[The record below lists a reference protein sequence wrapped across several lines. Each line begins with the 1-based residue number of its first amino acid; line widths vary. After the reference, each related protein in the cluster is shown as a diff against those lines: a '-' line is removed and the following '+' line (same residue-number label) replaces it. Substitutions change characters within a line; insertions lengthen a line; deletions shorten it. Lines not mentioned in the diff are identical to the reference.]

1 MTGAGLRSAQAAIDG
16 VRAVVERLD
25 EGRHPEENAAD
36 LLEAWEGVQAALRS
50 LTGAPALAGQSVIRE
65 ARQRN
70 LLSLDEAH
78 ALVDFSAAAER
89 SHDAGYRPNAGDLVA
104 ARGAYHL
111 FEAALARTE
120 APAAGPPPQPSAAP
134 PAAETEVSPLPEPR
148 ARTSNVLARVIV
160 LVALLAVVGVAG
172 YYAVQYRSRVG
183 HLRRGTAAY
192 LAGDR
197 STAKRELAAAAA
209 ANPKAAI
216 PHVYLARIA
225 REEGDPLTASRELT
239 TALNLEPEN
248 ALALREMGAHLLA
261 LGNLDLA
268 RRFYVR
274 AVQADP
280 ADKPALGYLAC
291 TLARLGRFDEAQRF
305 LQRAG
310 PGEWSACVSAVVP
323 PPGAPSPVG
332 VPK

>member
-1 MTGAGLRSAQAAIDG
+1 MTGPGLRSAQAAIDG
-16 VRAVVERLD
+16 ARAAVERLE

-36 LLEAWEGVQAALRS
+36 LLEAWDGVQAALRA
-50 LTGAPALAGQSVIRE
+50 LTGASALAGQAVIHE

-70 LLSLDEAH
+70 LLSLDEGH

-89 SHDAGYRPNAGDLVA
+89 SRDAGYRPNASDLVA

-120 APAAGPPPQPSAAP
+120 APAPGPPPQSSPAP
-134 PAAETEVSPLPEPR
+134 PAAEPGISPLPEPR
-148 ARTSNVLARVIV
+148 VRTSNALARVIV
-160 LVALLAVVGVAG
+160 VVAVLAVVGVAG
-172 YYAVQYRSRVG
+172 YYVVQYRSRVA
-183 HLRRGTAAY
+183 HMRRGTAAY
-192 LAGDR
+192 VAGDHA
-197 STAKRELAAAAA
+197 TAKRELAAAAA
-209 ANPKAAI
+209 ASPKAAL

-280 ADKPALGYLAC
+280 TDKVALGYLAC
-291 TLARLGRFDEAQRF
+291 TLARLGRYDEAQRF

-323 PPGAPSPVG
+323 PPGASPQVG